1 MVTPHKRIILDPD
14 EFYILS
20 SKEAVRVPPSHAAE
34 LEPFNALMGEFRV
47 HYAGFFDPGFGM
59 AETGGQG
66 SRAVLEV
73 RSHKVPFI
81 LEDGQIIGRLIYEPL
96 TALPKQLYGQDI
108 GSHYQAQALKLS
120 KHFRQS

>member
-1 MVTPHKRIILDPD
+1 M
-14 EFYILS
+14 
-20 SKEAVRVPPSHAAE
+20 
-34 LEPFNALMGEFRV
+34 EPFNALMGEFRV

-59 AETGGQG
+59 AETGGRG

-81 LEDGQIIGRLIYEPL
+81 LEDGQMIGRLIYEPL
-96 TALPKQLYGQDI
+96 SEPPAQLYGREI

-120 KHFRQS
+120 KHFR